1 MYNQICN
8 PFSTSVVYNNQPHKL
23 INPVLVARLINVI
36 LPSQQ
41 TQNTCITF
49 VQRRPNVFDVG
60 PTLYKCYTSIIC
72 LLG

>member
-1 MYNQICN
+1 MYIQIFN
-8 PFSTSVVYNNQPHKL
+8 LFSTSVVYNNQPQKL
-23 INPVLVARLINVI
+23 INPVLVARLINFI
-36 LPSQQ
+36 LLSQQ

-60 PTLYKCYTSIIC
+60 PTLYKCYTSIMC